1 MTSPVARVQEVGA
14 PIPSGEPAIPTAS
27 VIIPAYNEA
36 GIIVESLTA
45 VHEYM
50 HTLDGEFVWEI
61 VVVDDG
67 STDGTGLLVDKFAA
81 THDHMRVL
89 HHRVNLKLGQA
100 LRFAFNHCTSDYF
113 VTFDADLSYSP
124 DHIGRLLR
132 TIVDTAARIVVAS
145 PYNKDGTTTNIPFL
159 RRLASRMA
167 NRMLAGAARGELST
181 LTGMVRAYDRR
192 FLSSLNL
199 KAMDTEIN
207 TEIIYKAQLLRARIV
222 EIPAHLDWSYQRERQ
237 AERKSSI
244 RMSRSTHSSVV
255 MSFLFRPVLF
265 FVIPGLIVLALAS
278 WMIIWIGIRVGQNFA
293 ADSGPFDPRFSNALS
308 HAYEEN
314 AYSFIVGGIALVLG
328 AQLLTLGIIS
338 MQAKRY
344 FEELFHLGSSVLRR
358 LRTQDED

>member
-1 MTSPVARVQEVGA
+1 VTSPVARVPEVAA
-14 PIPSGEPAIPTAS
+14 PAAAAEHALPTAS

-50 HTLDGEFVWEI
+50 HTLDGEFGWEI

-67 STDGTGLLVDKFAA
+67 STDGTGLLADNFAA
-81 THDHMRVL
+81 VHDRVRVL

-100 LRFAFNHCTSDYF
+100 LRFAFNHCTTDYF

-132 TIVDTAARIVVAS
+132 TIVDTSARIVVAS
-145 PYNKDGTTTNIPFL
+145 PYNKDGTTTNIPFV
-159 RRLASRMA
+159 RRIASRVA
-167 NRMLAGAARGELST
+167 NRILAGAARSDVTT

-265 FVIPGLIVLALAS
+265 FVIPGLIVLALAT
-278 WMIIWIGIRVGQNFA
+278 WMIVWIGIRVGQNFA
-293 ADSGPFDPRFSNALS
+293 DAGGNLEQRFSEALS
-308 HAYEEN
+308 TAYDDRP
-314 AYSFIVGGIALVLG
+314 YTFVVGGLAFVLG
-328 AQLLTLGIIS
+328 VQLLTLGIIS

-358 LRTQDED
+358 TRIDED